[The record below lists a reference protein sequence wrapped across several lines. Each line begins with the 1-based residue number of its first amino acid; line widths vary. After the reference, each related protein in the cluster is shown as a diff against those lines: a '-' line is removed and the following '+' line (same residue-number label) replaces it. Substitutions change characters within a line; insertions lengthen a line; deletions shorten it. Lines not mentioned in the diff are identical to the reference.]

1 MEKVSVAPQMV
12 SPVGRITHHQGSGAC
27 AMLTRDKSSD
37 TAPSD
42 REDGATPV
50 DWRSVAAFAALI
62 LTISVAAIIER
73 WLNQQLPPFWLA
85 GTRFALAG
93 MLSAGL
99 VGIQRLPLPRG
110 RALGVAVIFGL
121 LQFGLGYALLYW
133 GLQALPAS
141 LSSMIL
147 ASVPLFTLL
156 SAVIAGQETL
166 KARGLIGALIALGG
180 IAVLIGG
187 QTGGNIPLLN
197 MLAVVG
203 TAICFSIGGVLLK
216 SAPPARPASMSAV
229 SMLIGA
235 PLLLAMSAIT
245 GETSG
250 GLRVLLPTDPAL
262 WLGQA
267 YLVLAASMGVYFLT
281 LYLLRRWPAS
291 TVSYQSVLIPPMT
304 TLLSIWLL
312 HEPVS
317 GNLALGGAL
326 ILSGVYLGA
335 LAKGRS

>member
-1 MEKVSVAPQMV
+1 MLSYDKAPVSETPATQTAET
-12 SPVGRITHHQGSGAC
+12 RI
-27 AMLTRDKSSD
+27 
-37 TAPSD
+37 
-42 REDGATPV
+42 
-50 DWRSVAAFAALI
+50 DWRSFPAFAALI
-62 LTISVAAIIER
+62 LTISIAAIIER
-73 WLNQQLPPFWLA
+73 ALNQQLPPFWLA
-85 GTRFALAG
+85 GTRFSLAG
-93 MLSAGL
+93 VLSAAL
-99 VGIQRLPLPRG
+99 VAIRRLSLPRR
-110 RALGVAVIFGL
+110 RALGVALIFGA

-156 SAVIAGQETL
+156 AAVIGGQEKL
-166 KARGLIGALIALGG
+166 KVRGLVGAVIALGG

-187 QTGGNIPLLN
+187 QTGGEIPLPN

-216 SAPPARPASMSAV
+216 SAPPAPSASMSAV

-235 PLLLAMSAIT
+235 PLLLAMSFIT
-245 GETSG
+245 GEMSG
-250 GLRVLLPTDPAL
+250 GLSALLPADPAL

-267 YLVLAASMGVYFLT
+267 YLVLAASMGVYFLM

-291 TVSYQSVLIPPMT
+291 TVSYQSVLIPPVT

-312 HEPVS
+312 REPVT
-317 GNLALGGAL
+317 GNLFAGGAL
-326 ILSGVYLGA
+326 ILLGVYIGA